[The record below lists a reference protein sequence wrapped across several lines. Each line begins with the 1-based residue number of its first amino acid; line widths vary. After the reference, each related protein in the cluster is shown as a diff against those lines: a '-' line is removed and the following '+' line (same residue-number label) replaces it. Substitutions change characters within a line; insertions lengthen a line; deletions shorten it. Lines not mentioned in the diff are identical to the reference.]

1 MPTLSFN
8 RCNQTMSQDTTTLNK
23 PDHRQ
28 LSLAEEVA
36 GAPGYSTQLSLSE
49 PELTLIRQLIKD
61 QYLQQI
67 EQQHPDKL
75 ELFRHHSMADY
86 HQLCHHIDHE
96 KLWPKVKRILP
107 QSSLET
113 IQTLPFMKELEKAY
127 GAFTLSDEE
136 EVGYGEMYWRI
147 VRPNCPTDVG
157 PVHAD
162 YMFWDLGHGK
172 MPANSFRVKVWL
184 ALFTEK
190 GKSGFQFVPG
200 SHLEDIPYVG
210 EKRGLITKPRLL
222 VEAKN
227 LALVPFAASAGDTI
241 VFNDCLL
248 HGGLVGGEKTRSV
261 WNLP

>member
-1 MPTLSFN
+1 MT
-8 RCNQTMSQDTTTLNK
+8 QDTTTFTN

-36 GAPGYSTQLSLSE
+36 GAPGYSTQLSLPE

-67 EQQHPDKL
+67 GLHHPDKL
-75 ELFRHHSMADY
+75 ELFRHSSMADY

-107 QSSLET
+107 QSSVEM
-113 IQTLPFMKELEKAY
+113 IQALSFMKELEKAY

-136 EVGYGEMYWRI
+136 DVGYGEMYWRI
-147 VRPNCPTDVG
+147 VRPDCPTDVG
-157 PVHAD
+157 PIHAD

-184 ALFTEK
+184 ALFAEK
-190 GKSGFQFVPG
+190 SKSGFQFVPG
-200 SHLEDIPYVG
+200 SHLENIPYIG
-210 EKRGLITKPRLL
+210 EKRGLIIKPRLL
-222 VEAKN
+222 VETKD
-227 LALVPFAASAGDTI
+227 LALVPFAASAGDII
-241 VFNDCLL
+241 VFNDRLL
-248 HGGLVGGEKTRSV
+248 HGGLVGGEKTRISLEFTMIV
-261 WNLP
+261 PYRP